1 MAGVNGSPSLGVM
14 RRWEASRCHRGPATA
29 EPRTAEANTA
39 RLRGAKKMKSARRD
53 RAEGT
58 VDKIA
63 GRVLEAFGK
72 LTGNRSAGAKG
83 KAARARG
90 TGRSAKSRVKRR

>member
-1 MAGVNGSPSLGVM
+1 MS
-14 RRWEASRCHRGPATA
+14 ATA
-29 EPRTAEANTA
+29 EPRAAESEY
-39 RLRGAKKMKSARRD
+39 RPIEGRAKKMKSARRD

-90 TGRSAKSRVKRR
+90 AGRSAKSRVKRR